1 MDNRKTIQTA
11 LDYIEENLKAEI
23 SVSDLSD
30 MTGYSL
36 YHFYRL
42 FQSAT
47 GMPVMQYILRRKLLN
62 AIYDISSG
70 LSKTEAALL
79 YGFETYAGF
88 YKAFK
93 REMADTEY
101 LIIIVDIAIVQNDVF
116 AICTDNKSLAFGSKI
131 IKMAVF
137 DKILRRSVCFQYPSV
152 SVCDSFKRFDTDR

>member
-42 FQSAT
+42 FQSAV

-70 LSKTEAALL
+70 LSKTDAALL
-79 YGFETYAGF
+79 Y
-88 YKAFK
+88 
-93 REMADTEY
+93 
-101 LIIIVDIAIVQNDVF
+101 L
-116 AICTDNKSLAFGSKI
+116 
-131 IKMAVF
+131 
-137 DKILRRSVCFQYPSV
+137 
-152 SVCDSFKRFDTDR
+152 SFKCFCKYDLMCSMTWFLTNSILIQSDS

>member
-93 REMADTEY
+93 REIGYT
-101 LIIIVDIAIVQNDVF
+101 
-116 AICTDNKSLAFGSKI
+116 
-131 IKMAVF
+131 
-137 DKILRRSVCFQYPSV
+137 PS
-152 SVCDSFKRFDTDR
+152 DFLKRFKVKKPYKINLFKEEHIMLTHKKIAEILKHWGLQSESIKDIYYEET

>member
-42 FQSAT
+42 FQSAV

-93 REMADTEY
+93 REIGYTPSDFLKRFKVKKPY
-101 LIIIVDIAIVQNDVF
+101 KLIF
-116 AICTDNKSLAFGSKI
+116 
-131 IKMAVF
+131 
-137 DKILRRSVCFQYPSV
+137 LRRNILCLHI
-152 SVCDSFKRFDTDR
+152 KR

>member
-42 FQSAT
+42 FQSAV

-70 LSKTEAALL
+70 LSKTDASLL

-93 REMADTEY
+93 REIGYT
-101 LIIIVDIAIVQNDVF
+101 
-116 AICTDNKSLAFGSKI
+116 
-131 IKMAVF
+131 
-137 DKILRRSVCFQYPSV
+137 PS
-152 SVCDSFKRFDTDR
+152 DFLKRFKVKKPYKINLFKEEHIMLTHKKIAEILKHWGLQSESIKDIYYEETGERHENAY